1 MEENTQARRW
11 VLTINNPIE
20 TDEQM
25 QEYLKGLEHFKY
37 YMFQREKGEE
47 KGTVHF
53 QIYIVFSIGKRFSTI
68 KSYFPTA
75 HIEKAQGSNV
85 QCRDYCSK
93 SETRISGPYEDGTFT
108 EKGSRTDLKDFYEL
122 IDSGASDLQLREL
135 YPSLFLREFNK
146 LNDLRNL
153 RKFEIF
159 KKQERDVEVIYIY
172 GPSGSGKTTYV
183 RDLIRNKEPFYVDTF
198 DNSAFTGYAGEDIL
212 VIDEF
217 RGAGQFN
224 IQFMNRLL
232 DFSPVKLRGLKYL
245 GQACFTKV
253 YIISNFHYKELYKQE
268 QEENISQYNGFVRRL
283 SKVIRINSPT
293 DIFVERET
301 IYEDIP
307 ASEQKPYGRK
317 KRIKQVVEYDKYGR
331 VKIVFDRYNKQT
343 EQIELALYSGN
354 NDDLPF

>member
-1 MEENTQARRW
+1 MEENSQARRW
-11 VLTINNPIE
+11 VLTINNPKE
-20 TDEQM
+20 TDEEM
-25 QEYLKGLEHFKY
+25 QNYLKNLEHFKY
-37 YMFQREKGEE
+37 YIFQREKGEE
-47 KGTVHF
+47 KGTIHF
-53 QIYIVFSIGKRFSTI
+53 QIYIVFTISKRFSTI
-68 KSYFPTA
+68 KGYFPTA
-75 HIEKAQGSNV
+75 HIEKAQGSNI

-93 SETRISGPYEDGTFT
+93 TETRISGPYEDGTFT
-108 EKGSRTDLKDFYEL
+108 EKGERTDLKDFYEL

-135 YPSLFLREFNK
+135 YPSLFLKEFNK
-146 LNDLRNL
+146 LDKLRTL
-153 RKFEIF
+153 KKSELF

-183 RDLIRNKEPFYVDTF
+183 RDLIRNENYFYVDTF

-217 RGAGQFN
+217 KGVGQFN

-232 DFSPVKLRGLKYL
+232 DFLPVKLRGLNFL

-307 ASEQKPYGRK
+307 QSEQKPYGRK
-317 KRIKQVVEYDKYGR
+317 KRIKQVLEYDKYGR
-331 VKIVFDRYNKQT
+331 AKIVFDRYNKQA
-343 EQIELALYSGN
+343 EQIELTLYSGN

>member
-1 MEENTQARRW
+1 MEENSQARRW
-11 VLTINNPIE
+11 CLTINNPTE

-25 QEYLKGLEHFKY
+25 QEYLKNLEHFKY

-47 KGTVHF
+47 KGTIHF
-53 QIYIVFSIGKRFSTI
+53 QIFIVFRISKRFSTI

-75 HIEKAQGSNV
+75 HIEKAQGSNI

-93 SETRISGPYEDGTFT
+93 SETRISGPYEDGKFS
-108 EKGSRTDLKDFYEL
+108 EEGGRTDLKEFYEL

-135 YPSLFLREFNK
+135 YPSLFLKEFNK
-146 LNDLRNL
+146 LDKLRTL
-153 RKFEIF
+153 RKSEIF

-183 RDLIRNKEPFYVDTF
+183 RDLIRNDSYFYVDTF

-217 RGAGQFN
+217 KGNGQFN

-232 DFSPVKLRGLKYL
+232 DFSPVKLRGLNFL

-253 YIISNFHYKELYKQE
+253 YIISNFHYRELYKQE

-283 SKVIRINSPT
+283 SKVIRINPST
-293 DIFVERET
+293 DIFVERDT
-301 IYEDIP
+301 IFEDIP
-307 ASEQKPYGRK
+307 ESEQKPYGRK
-317 KRIKQVVEYDKYGR
+317 KRIKQVLEYDKYGR
-331 VKIVFDRYNKQT
+331 AKIIFDRYNKQT
-343 EQIELALYSGN
+343 KQIELALYNGN
-354 NDDLPF
+354 EGDLPF

>member
-11 VLTINNPIE
+11 VLTINNPKE
-20 TDEQM
+20 TDEEM
-25 QEYLKGLEHFKY
+25 QEYLKNLEHFKY
-37 YMFQREKGEE
+37 YMFQREKGEKE
-47 KGTVHF
+47 GTIHF
-53 QIYIVFSIGKRFSTI
+53 QIYIVFTIGKRFSTI

-75 HIEKAQGSNV
+75 HIEKAQGSNI

-108 EKGSRTDLKDFYEL
+108 EKGERTDLKDFYEL
-122 IDSGASDLQLREL
+122 IDNGASDLQLREL
-135 YPSLFLREFNK
+135 YPSLFLKEFNK
-146 LNDLRNL
+146 LDKLRTL
-153 RKFEIF
+153 RKSEIF

-183 RDLIRNKEPFYVDTF
+183 RDLIRNESYFYVDTF

-217 RGAGQFN
+217 KGIGQFS

-232 DFSPVKLRGLKYL
+232 DFTPIKLRGLNYL

-253 YIISNFHYKELYKQE
+253 YIISNFHYRELYKQE
-268 QEENISQYNGFVRRL
+268 QEENVSQYNGFVRRL
-283 SKVIRINSPT
+283 SKVIHLNSPS

-307 ASEQKPYGRK
+307 KNELKSYGRK
-317 KRIKQVVEYDKYGR
+317 KRVKQVLEYDKYGR
-331 VKIVFDRYNKQT
+331 TKIVFDRYAKQV
-343 EQIELALYSGN
+343 QQVELALYNGN
-354 NDDLPF
+354 NSDLPF